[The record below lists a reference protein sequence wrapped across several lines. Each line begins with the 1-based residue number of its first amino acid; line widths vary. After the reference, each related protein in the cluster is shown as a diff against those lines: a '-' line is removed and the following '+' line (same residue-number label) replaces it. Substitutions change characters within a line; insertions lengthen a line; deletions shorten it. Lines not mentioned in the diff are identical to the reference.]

1 MEDLPSFFYVYQ
13 LHMCAG
19 SKAKGLGWKNCI
31 IQSIC
36 LRIEKDCDKYI
47 AFILVNQLNE
57 CKIHPSTEI
66 YNLYNRIASQNA
78 ENLYLDFRVGSL
90 AKTFYD
96 MNKNEYDNDY
106 YRYSYMYPE
115 VYDNEFK
122 KYELLDGV
130 NFILDGIFIKKGYK
144 ALCYVTRRVVLK
156 TDALRRK
163 SYLRQLERN
172 LEIL

>member
-1 MEDLPSFFYVYQ
+1 
-13 LHMCAG
+13 
-19 SKAKGLGWKNCI
+19 
-31 IQSIC
+31 
-36 LRIEKDCDKYI
+36 
-47 AFILVNQLNE
+47 
-57 CKIHPSTEI
+57 
-66 YNLYNRIASQNA
+66 
-78 ENLYLDFRVGSL
+78 
-90 AKTFYD
+90 